1 MGKRDFSQLLF
12 CICSSPG
19 RMQRILHGH
28 KLLITGTINTIV
40 SEHTLHSAMSE
51 VTESKEEVVGE
62 EKMLEKENVSK
73 GAH

>member
-1 MGKRDFSQLLF
+1 MH
-12 CICSSPG
+12 SSWPQTVDH
-19 RMQRILHGH
+19 RHIKH
-28 KLLITGTINTIV
+28 N
-40 SEHTLHSAMSE
+40 EHTLHSAVSE